1 MLYDS
6 YGFKHSQTAFYFA
19 RKGTPA
25 RVEDAGDGVCYIAYT
40 GSGNDLDKCA
50 IWRVQTTD
58 GVTDVRWAIGAWDD
72 RASLE
77 YTATPDQPINA

>member
-6 YGFKHSQTAFYFA
+6 YCYKHNQTAFYFA

-25 RVEDAGDGVCYIAYT
+25 MVDASTEGTTYIAYT
-40 GSGNDLDKCA
+40 GSGNSLDKCA

-58 GVTDVRWAIGAWDD
+58 GVTDIRWAIGSWDD
-72 RASLE
+72 RASLD